1 MAHIEVDPPQQHET
15 QKTKKKFKLTRKNII
30 IYGGVAI
37 GLIVL
42 LMMLT
47 RGRRSSVQQEPIILP
62 PAEDGLP
69 TAGMPIG
76 GIPNYQDDINKMQE
90 QMALSNE
97 SMLNTMTEV
106 FTKMQTGFDDKLS
119 QQQSRYENQLMQQQ
133 DKFNV
138 FAEQNKEYMQQLN
151 QKSID
156 DQQRYNEQLNL
167 LQQQQYQQQQQ
178 WQQSQNTVSTWQ
190 NTPTN
195 TAPPTMPTIQGTVT
209 SSQAVATL
217 RTGTFKSSNDA
228 YTLLGRLQNDYGA
241 SDAKVV
247 NENGL
252 FRVVGNF
259 SDAARAN
266 TVGSRI
272 QQLGYVQN
280 YYTS

>member
-1 MAHIEVDPPQQHET
+1 MAHIEVESQHQQES
-15 QKTKKKFKLTRKNII
+15 QPKGKKKFKLTRKNII
-30 IYGGVAI
+30 IYGGVAV

-47 RGRRSSVQQEPIILP
+47 RGRQSTMQQDSPIILP

-106 FTKMQTGFDDKLS
+106 FSKIQGSFDDKLL

-133 DKFNV
+133 DKFST

-156 DQQRYNEQLNL
+156 DQQRYNEQINL
-167 LQQQQYQQQQQ
+167 LQQQQQQ
-178 WQQSQNTVSTWQ
+178 WQQQQSTIWQ
-190 NTPTN
+190 PTPTP
-195 TAPPTMPTIQGTVT
+195 TPSAPPTMPTIQGTVT
-209 SSQAVATL
+209 SSQSVATL

-241 SDAKVV
+241 SNARVV

-252 FRVVGNF
+252 FRVIGDF

-266 TVGSRI
+266 SVGSRI
-272 QQLGYVQN
+272 QQLGYVQQ
-280 YYTS
+280 YHTS